1 MRKTR
6 KITGKKVVIGIT
18 SVVASAALALF
29 GLSGQDAVEVKY
41 DLVQVDNAT
50 ELKIYPDEDVSVDIV
65 ELYCNDSV
73 VTKALFPTQ
82 TLKSIPFVFSDL
94 TNLELRL
101 YKKGDVIGVG
111 SFNEDNKLYV
121 AFKEEKF

>member
-1 MRKTR
+1 MRKTK

-82 TLKSIPFVFSDL
+82 TLKSIPFIFSDL

-111 SFNEDNKLYV
+111 SFNEDKKLYV
-121 AFKEEKF
+121 AFK

>member
-1 MRKTR
+1 MRKTK
-6 KITGKKVVIGIT
+6 KITGKKVVTGIT
-18 SVVASAALALF
+18 AVVASAAIALF
-29 GLSGQDAVEVKY
+29 GLSGEDAIEVKY

-65 ELYCNDSV
+65 ELYCNESV
-73 VTKALFPTQ
+73 VTKALLPTQ
-82 TLKSIPFVFSDL
+82 TLKSIPLVFSDL

-111 SFNEDNKLYV
+111 SFNEDKKLYV
-121 AFKEEKF
+121 AFKEGEF